1 MTPTATSTAATP
13 QASAAQSAS
22 AAAQQPTQG
31 SAALASDFETF
42 LTMLSVQMQNQDP
55 LNPTDS
61 TEFASQLAQFSTV
74 EQQTLTN
81 TILGTLGA
89 QLGAMGMS
97 NLATWVGMEARV
109 TAPAHFTGD
118 PVQVVPNANPL
129 AVEATLIVRDESGND
144 VQRFAIDPKA
154 ETVTWSGIN
163 DAGDPFPDGNYTFV
177 TESRANGETLDT
189 VYGDV
194 YLPVTEARN
203 TDNGVV
209 LISPGGIE
217 FAADSVVSLREPTT

>member
-1 MTPTATSTAATP
+1 MTPTTSTTAAQP
-13 QASAAQSAS
+13 SAAQTAS
-22 AAAQQPTQG
+22 AAAQESTQG

-81 TILGTLGA
+81 TLLTNLGS
-89 QLGAMGMS
+89 QLGAMGMG

-118 PVQVVPNANPL
+118 PIEVVPNANDL
-129 AVEATLIVRDESGND
+129 AATATLIVRNESGSE
-144 VQRFAIDPKA
+144 VQRYAIDPKS
-154 ETVTWSGIN
+154 ETVTWSGIDDSGN
-163 DAGDPFPDGNYTFV
+163 PFPNGNYTFV
-177 TESRANGETLDT
+177 TESRANGETLDS
-189 VYGDV
+189 VYGDI
-194 YLPVTEARN
+194 YARVTEARN
-203 TDNGVV
+203 TDEGVV
-209 LISPGGIE
+209 LISPGGVE